1 MTGIARNFFM
11 TAVGYGLLGMLLG
24 LHMAMSQD
32 HGQMPT
38 HAHIMVIGWVS
49 FALFGFYY
57 HLMGDR
63 VPVLAARIHFW
74 LAELSFLGIAVGLWL
89 LYSGTAGDALPAF
102 SSIAY
107 AISFLIFAYV
117 FFKTDRD

>member
-1 MTGIARNFFM
+1 M